1 MAATRPKIITRTDSG
16 QSLVEFSLVIPIFL
30 LLLIGLI
37 EFAFMFNSTL
47 AINFITRDASLI
59 AAEAGN
65 QSSADCTILRKVEE
79 DVTPPLDNTDIQTV
93 TIFQADRFGQPMP
106 GIQNVYQRT
115 GTTTCPFGTLP
126 YALVGAATFPASARC
141 NDLEG
146 CLNDQTGQ
154 TVPLDTI
161 GVSVT
166 YRYFY
171 HTPLPNLIPFLP
183 GSARGWLDFT
193 WSNVMRME
201 PVL

>member
-1 MAATRPKIITRTDSG
+1 MATTRRNLPTWTDGG

-79 DVTPPLDNTDIQTV
+79 DVTPPLVDADIQTV
-93 TIFQADRFGQPMP
+93 TIFQADRFGQPIP

-115 GTTTCPFGTLP
+115 GNTTCPFGSLP
-126 YALVGAATFPASARC
+126 YTLVGSANFPSSARC
-141 NDLEG
+141 NDLKG

-161 GVSVT
+161 GVSLT

-171 HTPLPNLIPFLP
+171 HTPLPNLLPFLP
-183 GSARGWLDFT
+183 GSSRGWLDFT